1 MTDLDFNYDYRFAKK
16 YQEAANYLTKNLNFL
31 FPDHFSEIMLKLC
44 FS

>member
-1 MTDLDFNYDYRFAKK
+1 MSYLYSNYDYQFAEK
-16 YQEAANYLTKNLNFL
+16 YQEAANYLSKNLNFL

>member
-1 MTDLDFNYDYRFAKK
+1 MTDLDSNYDYQFAEK

-44 FS
+44 FN